1 MHEVVNLRKLGLLL
15 VFLFGFVTP
24 APATPDAP
32 TAQPSA
38 ITPWG
43 INGYLTKNE
52 RIASGDNV
60 PLLAQKMAQAGAHWS
75 LEELP
80 WAEIEPSNGNFRTSY
95 DIRIKTVA
103 DANLG
108 IIGMLLTTPA
118 WAREPSCAGNNNY
131 WCPPSDPAQYAEFA
145 AWMVERYDG
154 DGFNDAPGS
163 PRIAAWQI
171 WNEPNFHE
179 TWSSINNNEALRRR
193 RYGEILVASY
203 NAIKQADPTAIV
215 VAGGVYV
222 FDGFSDGL
230 EFLNGNNGAF
240 RQVPAAKN
248 SFDVLGIHPYMPTIA
263 PDAIGTFATVTLEG
277 RLLNSRNWLSNDL
290 GRPNAPIWITE
301 IGWCTSPGSAS
312 CPVVSAENQ
321 ARYLIRSFVIA
332 QQLGVQ
338 HINWL
343 QLEDAFNGGHPFSG
357 SELLGNFANN
367 NYQAKPAYTAFQTM
381 AYLLTTATPLG
392 PRAGV
397 HTHNYVG
404 NGNNTGG
411 VYAYRYSRG
420 STEIDVL
427 WTPGANTTIQV
438 PLTAGKQWIFRTRNN
453 QTFTPTI
460 NGTTASIVLT
470 NDPIFIVQK
479 TPASIN
485 IQTSVNLLAEVGG
498 EAAAI
503 IPLSNGDSET
513 ALNWTISNVSA
524 GLSVTPSSGSLVG
537 TTNLTIRAQ
546 VGSLSTGTYTYQ
558 FRVNGNGLA
567 PRTVQVTLRVVNQ
580 LDPVYLPLVRK

>member
-1 MHEVVNLRKLGLLL
+1 MRKFGLLL
-15 VFLFGFVTP
+15 VILFGLVTP
-24 APATPDAP
+24 APAAPDAP
-32 TAQPSA
+32 SAQPST

-52 RIASGDNV
+52 RITTGDNV
-60 PLLAQKMAQAGAHWS
+60 AQLAQTMASANADWS

-80 WAEIEPSNGNFRTSY
+80 WAEIEPNNGTFRTTY
-95 DIRIKTVA
+95 DSRIKTVA

-118 WAREPSCAGNNNY
+118 WARESSCAGNNNY

-154 DGFNDAPGS
+154 DGVSDAPGS

-171 WNEPNFHE
+171 WNEPNFAA

-193 RYGEILVASY
+193 RYGEILVAAY

-222 FDGFSDGL
+222 FDGFSDGFD
-230 EFLNGNNGAF
+230 FLNGTNGVF
-240 RQVPAAKN
+240 RQIPAAKT

-263 PDAIGTFATVTLEG
+263 PDAIGTFSSVTLEG
-277 RLLNSRNWLSNDL
+277 RLLNTRNWLTNDI
-290 GRPNAPIWITE
+290 GRSDAPVWITE

-357 SELLGNFANN
+357 SEMVGNLSNN
-367 NYQAKPAYTAFQTM
+367 SYAPKSAYTAFQTM
-381 AYLLTTATPLG
+381 AGLLENATPLG
-392 PRAGV
+392 IRAGV
-397 HTHNYVG
+397 HTHNYVA
-404 NGNNTGG
+404 NSNNTGG

-420 STEIDVL
+420 NTEIDVL
-427 WTPGANTTIQV
+427 WTPEANTTIQF

-453 QTFTPTI
+453 QSFTPTI

-479 TPASIN
+479 IPVSLN
-485 IQTSVNLLAEVGG
+485 VQNSLSLLAEVGG
-498 EAAAI
+498 GEARADI
-503 IPLSNGDSET
+503 QLSNGGSEN
-513 ALNWTISNVSA
+513 ALVWNISNASA
-524 GLSVTPSSGSLVG
+524 GLTVTPSSGSVVG
-537 TTNLTIRAQ
+537 TANLTIKAQ
-546 VGSLSTGTYTYQ
+546 VGSLSAGTYNYQ
-558 FRVNGNGLA
+558 FTVNGDGVA
-567 PRTVQVTLRVVNQ
+567 SRTVQVSLRVVDQ
-580 LDPVYLPLVRK
+580 LQPIYLPLTRK